1 METRGYAHAE
11 RVFINLPFC
20 VCELQ
25 NRRIYIYERII

>member
-25 NRRIYIYERII
+25 NRRMYIYERII